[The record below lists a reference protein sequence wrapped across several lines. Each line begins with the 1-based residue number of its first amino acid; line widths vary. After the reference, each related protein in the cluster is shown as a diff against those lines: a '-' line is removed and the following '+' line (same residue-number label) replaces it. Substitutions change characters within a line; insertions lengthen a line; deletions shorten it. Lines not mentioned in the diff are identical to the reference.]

1 MHGSG
6 RAISQALV
14 RAVIVIEVEIA
25 PQALLQCR
33 HGRILFQINVFIFD
47 AAPQAFIE
55 NVIKGS
61 ARMPLG
67 RVHTDLNACYFECT
81 GKGMRRKLDA
91 LVGVEDLGFPAEQC
105 LL

>member
-1 MHGSG
+1 MHGSR

-55 NVIKGS
+55 NVIKGAS
-61 ARMPLG
+61 PSI
-67 RVHTDLNACYFECT
+67 HTDLNACYFERI
-81 GKGMRRKLDA
+81 GKGMRRELDA
-91 LVGVEDLGFPAEQC
+91 LIGVEDFRFPREQC